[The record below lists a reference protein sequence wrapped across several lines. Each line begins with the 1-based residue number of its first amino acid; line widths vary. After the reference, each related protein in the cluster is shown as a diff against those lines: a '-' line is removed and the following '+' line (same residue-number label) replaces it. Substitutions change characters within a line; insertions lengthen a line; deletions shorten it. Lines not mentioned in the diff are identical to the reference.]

1 MKLPER
7 ISISDEIMKGKPCI
21 KGTRIPVYLLL
32 EMLSQG
38 MTTESIISEYPQLEA
53 EDISAVLVYAAE
65 LAKSDTILDAA

>member
-7 ISISDEIMKGKPCI
+7 IEINDKIMRGKPCI

-32 EMLSQG
+32 EKLSQG
-38 MTTESIISEYPQLEA
+38 ATVENILADYPQLKP
-53 EDISAVLVYAAE
+53 EDITASLVYATE